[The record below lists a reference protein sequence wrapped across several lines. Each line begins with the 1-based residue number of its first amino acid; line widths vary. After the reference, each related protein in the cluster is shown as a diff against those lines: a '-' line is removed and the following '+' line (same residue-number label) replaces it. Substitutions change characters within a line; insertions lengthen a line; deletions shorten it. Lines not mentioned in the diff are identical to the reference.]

1 MSATWRETFVQAR
14 LEERLPGGVVRC
26 HLSPRNCIMREGQ
39 HGFCGVRANRNGRL
53 VTLNYGKSVHLT
65 QETIE
70 TEAVNHYAPGAPIVS
85 MGNVGC
91 MLNCVYCHNWKTSQ
105 AKHVEDKDVYHY
117 TPEQVVETAVRHGI
131 RVLSWTYN
139 DPVVWHEFVR
149 DTAKLAQQAGLINL
163 YKSAFYISSEAI
175 DELLP
180 YIDIFSI
187 SVKSIDPEYYRKYT
201 SGTLQPVLEGVKRVF
216 QAGKHVEVSTLM
228 ITDISDNEE
237 TARRVADWVL
247 TNLSSAVPVHFVRF
261 HPDYK
266 LRDTTRT
273 PVDRLEK
280 AREVGL
286 QMGLEHVYLG
296 NVYDTKWSNTF
307 CRGCGQLLV
316 SRYGLNA
323 GIVGLDSNGHCTKC
337 GRNAHFRFL
346 APQAQKATNGHTAAM
361 PTEDH
366 VMRRFFWHGDI
377 RSLHAQVRNGS
388 LGTAS
393 VFHRRL
399 LQEGT
404 SEWTEVPLIPD
415 ESYRF
420 IVAKAY
426 PDEIGCEIGCPAT
439 VASNL
444 HEVFDRAHFPTI
456 SLDDG
461 TAETDISPLP
471 VYPGR
476 QLVKTAVGGS
486 K

>member
-1 MSATWRETFVQAR
+1 
-14 LEERLPGGVVRC
+14 
-26 HLSPRNCIMREGQ
+26 MREGQ

-70 TEAVNHYAPGAPIVS
+70 TEAVNHFAPGAPIIS

-105 AKHVEDKDVYHY
+105 AKHVEDKDVYYY
-117 TPEQVVETAVRHGI
+117 TSEQVVETAIRHNV

-163 YKSAFYISSEAI
+163 YKSAFFITPEAI

-201 SGTLQPVLEGVKRVF
+201 SGWLQPVLDGAKQVF
-216 QAGKHVEVSTLM
+216 QAGKHLELSTLM
-228 ITDISDNEE
+228 ITDISDNDE
-237 TARRVADWVL
+237 TARKVADWVL
-247 TNLSSAVPVHFVRF
+247 SNVGSTVPVHFVRF

-266 LRDTTRT
+266 MRDTIRT
-273 PVDRLEK
+273 PIDRLER
-280 AREVGL
+280 AREVALG
-286 QMGLEHVYLG
+286 MGLEHVYMG
-296 NVYDTKWSNTF
+296 NVYDTPWSNTF
-307 CRGCGQLLV
+307 CRGCNQLLV

-323 GIVGLDSNGHCTKC
+323 SVVGMDAKGHCTKC
-337 GRNAHFRFL
+337 GRDAHFRFL
-346 APQAQKATNGHTAAM
+346 PPEKKKPTSVQTAAA
-361 PTEDH
+361 PSSDH
-366 VMRRFFWHGDI
+366 AVRQFEWHGDI
-377 RSLHAQVRNGS
+377 RSLHAQVRNTS
-388 LGTAS
+388 SSDAS
-393 VFHRRL
+393 VFQRRI
-399 LQEGT
+399 LQNGMSDW
-404 SEWTEVPLIPD
+404 SEVRLIPG

-426 PDEIGCEIGCPAT
+426 KDETGCEIACPST

-444 HEVFDRAHFPTI
+444 HEVFDRAHFPT
-456 SLDDG
+456 LTVDEAH
-461 TAETDISPLP
+461 AETDIAPLP
-471 VYPGR
+471 VYPGKQMAVR
-476 QLVKTAVGGS
+476 KEAVGAD
-486 K
+486 